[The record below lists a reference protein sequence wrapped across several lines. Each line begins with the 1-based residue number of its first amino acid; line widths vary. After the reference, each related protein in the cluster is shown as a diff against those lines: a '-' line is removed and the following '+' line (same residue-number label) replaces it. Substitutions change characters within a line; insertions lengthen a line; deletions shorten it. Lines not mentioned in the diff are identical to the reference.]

1 MKKNWQ
7 GAEAKITEKKDEI
20 KKERIIKKYR
30 NTKLDEQ
37 IRKKRTKSEIKI
49 MKKLKDVINVP
60 ELKTKQETF
69 TIYMEKIEGDKLS
82 QKLNEYSKKIQKEI
96 MFELGKIIFKM
107 HEKEI
112 VHGDL
117 TTSNIIYN
125 KNNKKIYLIDFGL
138 SSFNAKIE
146 NKGVDIHLL
155 KQALEAKHFHNWKI
169 LFSEFEKGYKKIN
182 SENATQILDKLKII
196 EKRGRYKQ

>member
-1 MKKNWQ
+1 MKKKWQ
-7 GAEAKITEKKDEI
+7 GAEAKITEKKNEI

-30 NTKLDEQ
+30 NAKLDEQ

-49 MKKLKDVINVP
+49 MKKLIDVIHVP
-60 ELKTKQETF
+60 KLKAKQRTF
-69 TIYMEKIEGDKLS
+69 TICMEKIEGDKLS
-82 QKLNEYSKKIQKEI
+82 QNLNDYSKKIQKEI

-125 KNNKKIYLIDFGL
+125 KKNKKIYLIDFGL
-138 SSFNAKIE
+138 SSFNAKTE

-155 KQALEAKHFHNWKI
+155 KQALEAKHFQNWKI

-182 SENATQILDKLKII
+182 PGSATQILDKLKII